1 MDGCDVINCGQ
12 DKIDIGAFGFSFAQ
26 AQANFSQVGGN
37 GAINLGYGDFIVL
50 NGVTMSQLT
59 ASDFIFGVVNQAAPK
74 GGAPVME
81 YAGDWGSA
89 PATDCTSVK
98 ILFAEHSPTPL
109 HSEVFI

>member
-12 DKIDIGAFGFSFAQ
+12 DKIDISAFGFSFAQ

-37 GAINLGYGDFIVL
+37 GAINLGNGDFIVL

-59 ASDFIFGVVNQAAPK
+59 ASDFILGAVNQAALK
-74 GGAPVME
+74 GSAPVMDSL
-81 YAGDWGSA
+81 AGWDGA
-89 PATDCTSVK
+89 
-98 ILFAEHSPTPL
+98 LFGHNIPIPL